1 MNCTHENPCSDRA
14 PSECDNHGC
23 PAHAVHRSSPSACC
37 ATCTH
42 WESGGT
48 RSYGSC
54 RVILTKIDAYN
65 DDGAAYGCD
74 TDHDFGCVLH
84 SPCSASA
91 A

>member
-1 MNCTHENPCSDRA
+1 MRKWVM
-14 PSECDNHGC
+14 GC
-23 PAHAVHRSSPSACC
+23 AAVRRFVRLVFRP
-37 ATCTH
+37 
-42 WESGGT
+42 
-48 RSYGSC
+48 YGSC